1 MEPLRAAGG
10 RTGSGPQVGQ
20 ALPDRLCA
28 LSHSVLETCFEVDV
42 INYHFAGKNG
52 GSEGLSNLPK
62 LTQPGWGAA
71 ETQAALA
78 TGPEASLETEAP
90 SP

>member
-1 MEPLRAAGG
+1 MEPQRAAWG
-10 RTGSGPQVGQ
+10 RAGSGPQGGQ
-20 ALPDRLCA
+20 VLPDPLRA

-42 INYHFAGKNG
+42 INYHFVDKNG
-52 GSEGLSNLPK
+52 GSEGLSTLPK

-71 ETQAALA
+71 GAQAALA
-78 TGPEASLETEAP
+78 TGPEASLETGAS